1 MMVDQGS
8 AQLMPI
14 KKSEKIVRIV
24 FVVILLLLLS
34 QNACVQAT
42 WASFRIRR
50 GMTVNQALQVSG
62 DWTWGHAHSERP
74 APEPGVELPFNHR
87 LIFQGKDQ
95 PQKFASLEEVAQGLE
110 QQMIGHPWRMSLTY
124 LGTGRPWFA
133 VFFDAQGKVQSVSGI
148 SLAQ

>member
-1 MMVDQGS
+1 MRPYYEQR
-8 AQLMPI
+8 ATAA
-14 KKSEKIVRIV
+14 IVSG
-24 FVVILLLLLS
+24 FVVILPLLVLS
-34 QNACVQAT
+34 QNACVQAS

-50 GMTVNQALQVSG
+50 GMTVNEALRVSG

-74 APEPGVELPFNHR
+74 APEPDVELPFNPR

-95 PQKFASLEEVAQGLE
+95 RQQFASLEEVAQGLE

-124 LGTGRPWFA
+124 LGTGRPCFA

-148 SLAQ
+148 SLTQ

>member
-1 MMVDQGS
+1 
-8 AQLMPI
+8 MPI
-14 KKSEKIVRIV
+14 EKSEKIVRIV
-24 FVVILLLLLS
+24 FVVILLVALT
-34 QNACVQAT
+34 QNACVQAS

-62 DWTWGHAHSERP
+62 EWTWGHAYSERP
-74 APEPGVELPFNHR
+74 APEPGVGLSFNPR
-87 LIFQGKDQ
+87 LIFHGKDE
-95 PQKFASLEEVAQGLE
+95 PQRFASLEEVAQGLE
-110 QQMIGHPWRMSLTY
+110 QQMIGHPWHMSLTY